1 VSVHPDEL
9 TGTEQAVLLVLMAE
23 CRAIP
28 NARLKDFGPELK
40 KPQRDNLLRKNL
52 ITVTGK
58 PMVVELDEDGWAM
71 CRAIIGADAP
81 DRTSGQARTIYTLM
95 KSLQRYFDREN
106 LSPSDVFTP
115 PDADADVETRLRGAY
130 ASLAER
136 PGAWVGLRRLRDALP
151 DIGRDDVDRELQR
164 LHRDPD
170 VSLIPEENQKT
181 LTDADRA
188 ASVRIGNKENHVIA
202 IRP

>member
-1 VSVHPDEL
+1 MSVYPDEL

-28 NARLKDFGPELK
+28 NARLKDFGPDLK
-40 KPQRDNLLRKNL
+40 KPQRDNLLRKKL
-52 ITVTGK
+52 IRVTGK
-58 PMVVELDEDGWAM
+58 PMVIELDEDGWAM

-81 DRTSGQARTIYTLM
+81 DRTTGQARTIYTLM

-106 LSPSDVFTP
+106 LSPSEVF
-115 PDADADVETRLRGAY
+115 AAAGAEDVETRLRGAY

-164 LHRDPD
+164 LYRDPD